1 MAFNFSANPAGAA
14 PAASGFSFGGA
25 PAPTTAGATVV
36 AAPSTS
42 LFGSNPTPPTP
53 AGGLFGG
60 SAPGKI

>member
-14 PAASGFSFGGA
+14 PVASGFSFGGA
-25 PAPTTAGATVV
+25 PAPTTAGAT

-42 LFGSNPTPPTP
+42 LFGSNPTPPAP